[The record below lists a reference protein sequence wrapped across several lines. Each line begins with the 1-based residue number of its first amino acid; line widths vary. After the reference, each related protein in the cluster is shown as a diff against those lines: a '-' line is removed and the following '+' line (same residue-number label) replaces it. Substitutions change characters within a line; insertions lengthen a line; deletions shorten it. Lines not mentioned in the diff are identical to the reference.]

1 MRDVIFTVTHN
12 TPRTYMGDLSP
23 VLQTSEYP
31 MRAGLRDKAI
41 KFIVQRGVLIVLA
54 LFATAGVLVI
64 DDYGV
69 GLDAGFQR
77 GVAIWHLEYL
87 LGERDFIYPYHNHN
101 RFYGVSFE
109 LPLLLVERAL
119 SLEDTRDIHLMRHMV
134 THLFFLVGG
143 LFCYLLTYRLFGNRL
158 LALFAMLLFLL
169 HPRIYAHSFFNS
181 KDVPFLSMFM
191 ICLYLAHRAFN
202 RSNIWWFVILGVSV
216 GVLINIR
223 IMGMALFMVVLG
235 MCLLDMFHA
244 SDGKDRR
251 RVLYSSGIFV
261 LSCVAAFYAVTPY
274 LWSDSVGRIMEWLG
288 VAADHP
294 NIVLQRFTGE
304 LTLSTDVNPLEYVPV
319 WISITTQPVA
329 LALGM
334 IGISFVLLHSLFHPS
349 EVLAHARLRF
359 GFLLIGCLM
368 LPIVSAM
375 LLSSNLWDGWRQVY
389 FLYAPLCMLA
399 VFGMHWVS
407 SACSGLRLPAFS
419 RVVKGKTLMY
429 GALGIGCVAGVVSMF
444 SIHPYQHIYFNFIVD
459 RTTPEH
465 LRSQFDMDYWY
476 VSFREAF
483 EHLLERHPSASL
495 HVQTSNALAAKS
507 NWDILAEADRDRM
520 VLADGASDFYI
531 TNYYSWRLYEGERR
545 APTSPLIYS
554 RVIYGSKAMSIAAAD
569 LAMMDDAV
577 AADYRDA
584 YDATISKQPD
594 AHADWNVY
602 ADDATLTYIKE
613 TCYPSDYNASFFLHL
628 TPDDIDD
635 LPDYRRRNGH
645 VTRNFDFQFGLY
657 GVRFDGKCMVTVP
670 LPDDALSGIR
680 TGQFATDGEL
690 WDVAIN
696 IRAGGESA
704 YRAEYESVVRDD
716 IATSSEFEVHLR
728 DDRLI
733 YVKEPCDG
741 SDIDAEFFLHVVP
754 SDVEVLPSARRESGF
769 DNLDFIFKTRGLM
782 LDGMCVAS
790 VGLPD
795 YEMERIRTGQWDP
808 EQQRN
813 LWKEEFDVGA
823 D

>member
-1 MRDVIFTVTHN
+1 
-12 TPRTYMGDLSP
+12 
-23 VLQTSEYP
+23 

-41 KFIVQRGVLIVLA
+41 KFIVRRAVLMVLA

-77 GVAIWHLEYL
+77 GVATWHLEYL

-119 SLEDTRDIHLMRHMV
+119 GLEDTRDIHLMRHMV

-143 LFCYLLTYRLFGNRL
+143 FFCYLLTYRLFGNRL

-191 ICLYLAHRAFN
+191 ICLYLTHRAFSK
-202 RSNIWWFVILGVSV
+202 SNIWWFVILGVSV

-223 IMGMALFMVVLG
+223 IMGMALFIVVLG
-235 MCLLDMFHA
+235 MCLLDMFQA
-244 SDGKDRR
+244 LDGKDRR

-261 LSCVAAFYAVTPY
+261 LSCMAAFYAVTPY
-274 LWSDSVGRIMEWLG
+274 LWSDSVGRLTEWLG

-334 IGISFVLLHSLFHPS
+334 IGISFVLLRALFHPS

-399 VFGMHWVS
+399 VFGTYCVTS
-407 SACSGLRLPAFS
+407 TLRSTRLSAGL
-419 RVVKGKTLMY
+419 Y
-429 GALGIGCVAGVVSMF
+429 GAIGIGCVVGVVSMF

-465 LRSQFDMDYWY
+465 LRSQYDMDYWY

-483 EHLLERHPSASL
+483 EHLLDMDAYSSVY
-495 HVQTSNALAAKS
+495 VQTSNALGA
-507 NWDILAEADRDRM
+507 NLNRDILLGADRDRM
-520 VLADGASDFYI
+520 VLGDGTSDFYI

-545 APTSPLIYS
+545 APTSPLMYS
-554 RVIYGSKAMSIAAAD
+554 RVVYGSKVMSVTAAD
-569 LAMMDDAV
+569 LSLVDDAV
-577 AADYRDA
+577 AAPYRDVYSA
-584 YDATISKQPD
+584 MVSKRPD
-594 AHADWNVY
+594 ARSKWDIY
-602 ADDATLTYIKE
+602 AGDAMLVYIKE
-613 TCYPSDYNASFFLHL
+613 RCVASDYSASFFLHL
-628 TPDDIDD
+628 VPDDIDD
-635 LPDYRRRNGH
+635 LPGHRRRGGYT
-645 VTRNFDFQFGLY
+645 TRVFDFDFGMY
-657 GVRFDGKCMVTVP
+657 GVRFDGKCMAVVP
-670 LPDDALSGIR
+670 LPEDVLSGIR
-680 TGQFATDGEL
+680 TGQFTSDGEL
-690 WDVAIN
+690 WDVAVN

-704 YRAEYESVVRDD
+704 YRAEYESAVGDAPVTNSDFD
-716 IATSSEFEVHLR
+716 VYLR
-728 DDRLI
+728 DGRLL
-733 YVKEPCDG
+733 YVRGPCDG
-741 SDIDAEFFLHVVP
+741 SDTEAFFFLHVVP
-754 SDVEVLPSARRESGF
+754 SDVSYLPSSRRESGF
-769 DNLDFIFKTRGLM
+769 DNLDFMFETRGLM
-782 LDGMCVAS
+782 FDGMCVAS
-790 VGLPD
+790 IGLPD

-808 EQQRN
+808 EQRRN
-813 LWKEEFDVGA
+813 LWKEEFSIAGD
-823 D
+823 